1 MLFEEMTMVEV
12 KESLDE
18 NSIAILPIGAIEE
31 HGPHLPLS
39 TDCIQPEFVAREA
52 ADRLGA
58 YVLPILKYGQCS
70 STKNFPGTITLRYET
85 LTMIVEDII
94 GELYRTGF
102 RNVVVLSGHAGR
114 VHMTAIKQAAT
125 RVLEKHD
132 MKIMVLSDY
141 DIAYTMDEIEIPV
154 NDGHAGMIE
163 TSRIMALRPD
173 LVKGTAESH
182 HPNFPEFRIL
192 KHPERYF
199 PSGVMGEPQ
208 LANREFGEKANRV
221 IVERLVELIRKM
233 VDSEVK

>member
-1 MLFEEMTMVEV
+1 MLFEEMTTVEV

-18 NSIAILPIGAIEE
+18 YSVAILPLGAIEE

-39 TDCIQPEFVAREA
+39 TDCIQPEFVAMEV
-52 ADRLGA
+52 ADRLNA

-141 DIAYTMDEIEIPV
+141 DIAYIMDEIEIPV

-182 HPNFPEFRIL
+182 HPNFPEFRVL
-192 KHPERYF
+192 KHPERFF
-199 PSGVMGEPQ
+199 PSGVMGDPQ
-208 LANREFGEKANRV
+208 LANKEFGERANKI
-221 IVERLVELIRKM
+221 IVERLVELIKKM
-233 VDSEVK
+233 VESEAL